1 MRSFNPIDTTTGTP
15 KHSESLGNLTSEDSR
30 RYVREIVW
38 WGRNGDGEA
47 RGWFAWHL
55 LVEIQAGGVTMS
67 TELVTCGS
75 SVTK

>member
-30 RYVREIVW
+30 RYVREMVW

-47 RGWFAWHL
+47 RGWFVWHL
-55 LVEIQAGGVTMS
+55 LVEIQARGVTMS
-67 TELVTCGS
+67 TEFVARRSGITR
-75 SVTK
+75 